1 VNELDEIMSGDSGA
15 APVETPVQQEQPSQ
29 PRDETGRFA
38 PKAEEQ
44 PAAIVEPIA
53 EAQAG
58 QEEPHP
64 QGGIPQARLKAEAEK
79 RREAEADAAALRREI
94 AELRGMVQATRQ
106 PAPQPQQEQPPAS
119 IFDDPDAF
127 LKAQFESQITPV
139 QKQILEMR
147 EFVSENMAVTQH
159 GAETVEAAKQAI
171 EQAARTPEGQQ
182 VVQKLMQSR
191 HPFGDLVAWHK
202 QQQAIAR
209 VGNDPDA
216 WLNAEIEK
224 RLSDPTE
231 QAKIMERI
239 RSGAASNTNRSQP
252 LTSLPPSLSRL
263 PAGGNA
269 PADDDMSDG
278 AIFSHAMR

>member
-1 VNELDEIMSGDSGA
+1 VNELDEIMSGSDGVVPEVSNEPA
-15 APVETPVQQEQPSQ
+15 AK
-29 PRDETGRFA
+29 PRDEIGRFA
-38 PKAEEQ
+38 PKVEE

-53 EAQAG
+53 EAQPG
-58 QEEPHP
+58 PEEAHP

-119 IFDDPDAF
+119 LWDDPDAY
-127 LKAQFESQITPV
+127 LKSQISP
-139 QKQILEMR
+139 LEQRLLAQAANFSMR
-147 EFVSENMAVTQH
+147 MAIKEH
-159 GAETVEAAKQAI
+159 GKEVFDAA
-171 EQAARTPEGQQ
+171 EQALAQAANTPDGQQ
-182 VVQKLMQSR
+182 FISKLRASDD
-191 HPFGDLVAWHK
+191 PAEELIKWHK
-202 QQQAIAR
+202 QQQAFAR

-224 RLSDPTE
+224 RLSDPAE

-252 LTSLPPSLSRL
+252 LTSLPPSLSRM
-263 PAGGNA
+263 PAGGNTA
-269 PADDDMSDG
+269 ADSDMSDG
-278 AIFSHAMR
+278 ALFSHAMR